1 MRPEGSSVNPEGRTR
16 AEGLLLRQ
24 TVFVA
29 EAFGERRHVAAY
41 LFIGDLRVDLGG
53 LDVRMP
59 QQAADGF
66 DRHTLRER
74 DGCGEGMPRHVEGQ
88 FVFNAAL
95 LADLAQDV
103 VAMAVARHIKDMVVE
118 PLIRVFLDDAFGNIQ
133 QADTAFGIGFLTS
146 RDDPQVTV
154 EHSLKVVRGQPFHVG
169 ISQPREDGEDE
180 QIADAGMRLVGRFIV
195 HHGLDLLLRE
205 ITPVHAF
212 GRVDI
217 ARKRVERQAPVVA
230 GNGDDM
236 FQDDHVAPH
245 GICAAF
251 LLRAQEILEIVDKG
265 KVQFFQRDVLPVVGM
280 GEELP
285 HALTHAAVLFPCG
298 DLTVETHLFPVFDIV
313 LFEEFQQRFLLYSDT
328 EVGIPQF
335 GGRDIAV
342 RLHQLLIAAVHL
354 DADFIDGKID
364 LHGLDAL
371 ARRPAVL
378 DIP

>member
-1 MRPEGSSVNPEGRTR
+1 MS
-16 AEGLLLRQ
+16 
-24 TVFVA
+24 
-29 EAFGERRHVAAY
+29 
-41 LFIGDLRVDLGG
+41 
-53 LDVRMP
+53 
-59 QQAADGF
+59 
-66 DRHTLRER
+66 
-74 DGCGEGMPRHVEGQ
+74 RHVEGQ